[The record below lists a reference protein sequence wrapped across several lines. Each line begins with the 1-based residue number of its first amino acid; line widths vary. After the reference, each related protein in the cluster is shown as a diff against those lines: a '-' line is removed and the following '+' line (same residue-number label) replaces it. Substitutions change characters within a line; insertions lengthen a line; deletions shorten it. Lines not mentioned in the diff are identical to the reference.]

1 MPPKQ
6 TRKGKK
12 TKKGKSKETTE
23 DWQMEDVL
31 DDVKASD
38 SISRVGARS
47 STSAISASNARRI
60 ELLANRA
67 QLKARLLA
75 ERERQEIELK
85 ELRLKQRGSEM
96 DTKKELLAL
105 QTEDKVLKECGESG
119 RRSWLC

>member
-60 ELLANRA
+60 ELLPNRA

-96 DTKKELLAL
+96 DTKKDLLP
-105 QTEDKVLKECGESG
+105 
-119 RRSWLC
+119 RRIC